1 MRMRQSIAEIED
13 AFFDEIEEDRERREN
28 LRRRA
33 ERRVLACGEAV
44 NAECGAVRN
53 SFPPVVAP
61 KLGNSFPV
69 SHGASAVASS
79 TSMPVTA
86 SPRRRR
92 SAAAG
97 AAASKARA
105 NMANRII
112 ETFPVWRR
120 LPALSTACCA
130 SIIIRTSRRRPE
142 LLSGTTER

>member
-1 MRMRQSIAEIED
+1 MAHGTIKTEYA
-13 AFFDEIEEDRERREN
+13 
-28 LRRRA
+28 RA
-33 ERRVLACGEAV
+33 
-44 NAECGAVRN
+44 
-53 SFPPVVAP
+53 
-61 KLGNSFPV
+61 
-69 SHGASAVASS
+69 
-79 TSMPVTA
+79 
-86 SPRRRR
+86 PRRLRVWQR
-92 SAAAG
+92 LFLALGFGFVLMLLGTAVVDFDRQPADTAAAG